1 MPLDVEQIADAV
13 ALMVAT
19 AIAPVLER
27 LAVLETKATR
37 AIDTTDL
44 AMLRAD
50 LDLRLADLAQ
60 QKIPGPPGPPG
71 PAGAD
76 GKDGLNGKDGAP
88 GLRYLGV
95 YVDGKEYEPGDVVT
109 WRGSAW
115 HCDGLTAAAPD
126 TGRPWQLVVK
136 AGRDGR
142 DRRVEAAH

>member
-1 MPLDVEQIADAV
+1 MPTLDVNAIADAV
-13 ALMVAT
+13 FLMVQT

-44 AMLRAD
+44 AVLRAD
-50 LDLRLADLAQ
+50 LDARLKEVSEH
-60 QKIPGPPGPPG
+60 KIPGPPGPPG

-76 GKDGLNGKDGAP
+76 GLNGKDGAP
-88 GLRYLGV
+88 GLRYKGV
-95 YVDGKEYEPGDVVT
+95 YQAGDAYEAGDVVT
-109 WRGSAW
+109 WAGSAW
-115 HCDGLTAAAPD
+115 HADAETNARPD

-142 DRRVEAAH
+142 DKRAEAAH